1 MDEMTR
7 RGILHG
13 ATGAGLLA
21 FFAPGGAADA
31 ADGGEAEE
39 LKIARD
45 SLLACGLT
53 EDEADCCELARKLA
67 GKFFKLPE
75 LQPMDKQEFASTI
88 YGIEQH
94 LLSRPTLRRYQEMQ
108 EKLSGKK

>member
-21 FFAPGGAADA
+21 LFAAGGAADA

-39 LKIARD
+39 LKITRD
-45 SLLACGLT
+45 SMLASGLT
-53 EDEADCCELARKLA
+53 EDEADCWELARKLA

-75 LQPMDKQEFASTI
+75 LHPMDKQEIASAI
-88 YGIEQH
+88 YGIQLH
-94 LLSRPTLRRYQEMQ
+94 LLSRPTLRKYQEFH